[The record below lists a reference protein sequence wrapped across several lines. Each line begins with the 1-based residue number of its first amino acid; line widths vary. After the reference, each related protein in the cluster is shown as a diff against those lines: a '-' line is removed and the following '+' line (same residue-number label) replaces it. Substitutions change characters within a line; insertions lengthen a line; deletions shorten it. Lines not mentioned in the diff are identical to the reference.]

1 MKPMVILTGPTA
13 VGKTAL
19 SIRLAK
25 AIGGEIISADS
36 MQVYQKMNIGT
47 AKIKT
52 DEMEG
57 IPHYLVDV
65 LDPAEEFHVARF
77 QKMAKEALQNI
88 YGKGKIP
95 LVVGGTG
102 FYIQSL
108 LYDIDFEEEEQD
120 MEYREM
126 LWKMSREEGNEALHR
141 MLSQKDPVSAQKIHP
156 NNVKRVIRALEFYR
170 LNGYPIS
177 EHNEKESQKES
188 PYQFAYFVLNQDRKK
203 LYERIDQR
211 VDLMMEAG
219 LLKEVQD
226 LKEEGYGKSLVSMQ
240 GIGYKEIY
248 EYLEGSLT
256 LDQAVDLI
264 KKDTRHFAKRQLT
277 WFGREKDVIMIQKEQ
292 FETEEEILQHMLE
305 ILKQKGI
312 YHG

>member
-219 LLKEVQD
+219 LLKEVQE

-248 EYLEGSLT
+248 EYLEGNLT

-264 KKDTRHFAKRQLT
+264 KKDR
-277 WFGREKDVIMIQKEQ
+277 
-292 FETEEEILQHMLE
+292 
-305 ILKQKGI
+305 
-312 YHG
+312 